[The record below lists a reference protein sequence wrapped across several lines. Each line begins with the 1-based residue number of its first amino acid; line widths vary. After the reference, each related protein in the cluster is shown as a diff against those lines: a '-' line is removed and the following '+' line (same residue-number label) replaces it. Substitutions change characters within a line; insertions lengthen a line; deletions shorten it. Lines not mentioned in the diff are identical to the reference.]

1 MLHLQHENKYCILL
15 DFVLLKVVLL
25 QYQNNITMET
35 NKNEKII
42 TPLSGYIMLTVVVL
56 MLAFSIYNFASN
68 NQTTWLM
75 IVSMIVLLCA
85 VFLMAGLLVVNP
97 NESSVLVLF
106 GDYAGTVKSNG
117 LFWVNPLYKRRKIS
131 LRARNLNSDPIKV
144 NDKIGNPI
152 MIGIVLVWK
161 AQDTFKAAFEV
172 DDYVHYV
179 EIQSEAA
186 IRKLAG
192 HYPYDNFDDEGAE
205 ITLRAGGE
213 EVNHVLEQELS
224 ERLERAGI
232 DVLEARISYLA
243 YSSEIA
249 GAMLRRQQATAI
261 IAARIKIVEGAVS
274 MVEMALEQLSDK
286 KLVDLDE
293 DKKAAMVS
301 NLMVVLCSDKD
312 ASPVINTGTL
322 HQ

>member
-1 MLHLQHENKYCILL
+1 
-15 DFVLLKVVLL
+15 
-25 QYQNNITMET
+25 MER
-35 NKNEKII
+35 NEQEKMK
-42 TPLSGYIMLTVVVL
+42 TPLSGYAMVVVIL
-56 MLAFSIYNFASN
+56 LLLAFSIYNITN
-68 NQTTWLM
+68 NSHIAWLM
-75 IVSMIVLLCA
+75 IVSMVVMLIA
-85 VFLMAGLLVVNP
+85 IIMMPGLMVINP

-106 GDYAGTVKSNG
+106 GDYTGTVKKNG
-117 LFWVNPLYKRRKIS
+117 FFWVNPLYKRRKIS
-131 LRARNLNSDPIKV
+131 LRARNLNSEPIKV

-161 AQDTFKAAFEV
+161 VDNTFKAAFEV

-192 HYPYDNFDDEGAE
+192 HYPYDNFDDEQAD

-213 EVNHVLEQELS
+213 EVNHVLEQELV

-243 YSSEIA
+243 YSAEIA
-249 GAMLRRQQATAI
+249 GAMLRRQQAAAI
-261 IAARIKIVEGAVS
+261 IAARIKIVEGAVG
-274 MVEMALEQLSDK
+274 MVEMALDQLSSK

-312 ASPVINTGTL
+312 AAPVINTGTL

>member
-1 MLHLQHENKYCILL
+1 
-15 DFVLLKVVLL
+15 
-25 QYQNNITMET
+25 MESIEKEKT
-35 NKNEKII
+35 NA
-42 TPLSGYIMLTVVVL
+42 PMSGYIMVVAIIIL
-56 MLAFSIYNFASN
+56 LAYAIFNFAN
-68 NQTTWLM
+68 FPQNTALM
-75 IVSMIVLLCA
+75 IISFICLLIA
-85 VFLMAGLLVVNP
+85 FFLIPGMMVVNP
-97 NESSVLVLF
+97 NESSVMVLF
-106 GDYAGTVKSNG
+106 GDYVGTVKKNG
-117 LFWVNPLYKRRKIS
+117 FFWVNPFYKRRKIS
-131 LRARNLNSDPIKV
+131 LRARNLNSEPIKV

-161 AQDTFKAAFEV
+161 VDNTFKAAFEV

-192 HYPYDNFDDEGAE
+192 HYPYDNFDDEQAE

-232 DVLEARISYLA
+232 EVLEARISYLA
-243 YSSEIA
+243 YSAEIA
-249 GAMLRRQQATAI
+249 GAMLRRQQASAI

-274 MVEMALEQLSDK
+274 MVEMALQQLSSK
-286 KLVDLDE
+286 QLVDLDE

-312 ASPVINTGTL
+312 ASPVINAGTL